1 MALIAAEE
9 LKKMDPEPSMGWE
22 VEKTLQ
28 AGREELSWR
37 QPWGKDEE
45 KAQEASL
52 LCTSTAAE
60 TTNPPFLRGGIG
72 SPAAL

>member
-1 MALIAAEE
+1 MALLAAEE

-28 AGREELSWR
+28 AGREELSWI
-37 QPWGKDEE
+37 QPWGKDE

-60 TTNPPFLRGGIG
+60 TTNPTFLPGGIV

>member
-1 MALIAAEE
+1 MALIAEE

-22 VEKTLQ
+22 VEKMLQ
-28 AGREELSWR
+28 AGREVLSWR

-52 LCTSTAAE
+52 LCTPTAAE
-60 TTNPPFLRGGIG
+60 TTKPPFLPGGIS